1 MKFKFSK
8 LGNRICIK
16 TYKTNNECVRTNYVQ
31 TFKAKQILKNIKKY
45 NWTVNI
51 EKDVSDIL

>member
-8 LGNRICIK
+8 LDNKICIK
-16 TYKTNNECVRTNYVQ
+16 TYKSNECVRTNYVQ

-45 NWTVNI
+45 NWTINI
-51 EKDVSDIL
+51 EKDISHLL